1 MLPALDLAGVVRITR
16 LINHSDGHLPSRQGV
31 SPIMQPYYGAEL
43 VAELPRKLEKL
54 VRLFRSA
61 WGSVTLVQHG
71 SFIFLC
77 LEIA

>member
-54 VRLFRSA
+54 VQA
-61 WGSVTLVQHG
+61 ISVGLGISNPCATW
-71 SFIFLC
+71 
-77 LEIA
+77 

>member
-31 SPIMQPYYGAEL
+31 SPIMRPYYGAEL

-54 VRLFRSA
+54 VQA
-61 WGSVTLVQHG
+61 ISVSLGISNPCATW
-71 SFIFLC
+71 
-77 LEIA
+77 